1 MNAFAAV
8 ALFAPIEV
16 GAAIPRS
23 AWPVHLTVVSN
34 FTAEASAERVIAVV
48 RDALTDTPPA
58 EARIAGR
65 AMFGPAAD
73 IPVQL
78 VEPGPFPDVH
88 EALAEAVERLP
99 GFVADEPDYWRDGY
113 RAHITLRAGESLREG
128 DAWPV
133 RCFAAVQLTEEYGM
147 IIDVVNVGCG

>member
-16 GAAIPRS
+16 GTAIPRS
-23 AWPVHLTVVSN
+23 AWPAHLTLVSN
-34 FTAEASAERVIAVV
+34 FVVGASPERVIQVV
-48 RDALTDTPPA
+48 RDALVDSPPV

-78 VEPGPFPDVH
+78 VEPGPFPGVH

-99 GFVADEPDYWRDGY
+99 GFVADEPGYWHDGY

-133 RCFAAVQLTEEYGM
+133 RCFAAVQLTEEYGA
-147 IIDVVNVGCG
+147 IIDVVNVGWE